1 MKTLD
6 LYIPKRYQLEY
17 FLVLL
22 LPLTAV
28 FSIFI
33 LELIL
38 IILTFSFL
46 WRTILNFEKKYFFN
60 KFFIIFTIFNL
71 YLLLNFFLSEKNE
84 NFDYL
89 FVFFYFRYGL
99 YVISI
104 YYFLDKIENLEINFL
119 KSIIFIISILIFDSF
134 FQFYVGHNLIGH
146 EIIDGNR
153 VSSFFGEESI
163 LGSYIIKIVPFLYLF
178 LIKNFNNKNLY
189 IIFSLII
196 LANIVVFI
204 SGERAAFFLIVLM
217 NLYFI
222 VMDKNL
228 RIAKILLISASFI
241 FITITFL
248 NSNNIQQRYLKTF
261 KELVKSK
268 NLNIKDEHAIE
279 NVNNEILDRN
289 LLIGDYYII
298 SPSHNNYFIT
308 SIRMFK
314 DNKIFGHGPKSFRYK
329 CKDEK
334 YAINIWSCSTH
345 PHNYYIQLLAEL
357 GLLGFSIP
365 FLVFIFFSFKS
376 LILLFSKNKNS
387 IKICCYAFI
396 IINLWPLTTTGNFF
410 NNWLSIMIY
419 LPFSFYLFNMQKYDN

>member
-6 LYIPKRYQLEY
+6 IFIPKRYQLEY
-17 FLVLL
+17 FLILL

-28 FSIFI
+28 FSIFFLEFI
-33 LELIL
+33 LVIL
-38 IILTFSFL
+38 IFSFL
-46 WRTILNFEKKYFFN
+46 WRIILNFEKKYFIN
-60 KFFIIFTIFNL
+60 KFFIIFSIFNL
-71 YLLLNFFLSEKNE
+71 YLLVNYFLSEKNE
-84 NFDYL
+84 NFNYL

-119 KSIIFIISILIFDSF
+119 KSVIFIISILILDSF
-134 FQFYVGHNLIGH
+134 FQFYAGHNLIGNQM
-146 EIIDGNR
+146 IGGNR

-163 LGSYIIKIVPFLYLF
+163 LGSYLIKILPFLYLF
-178 LIKNFNNKNLY
+178 LIKNFTKKNLY
-189 IIFSLII
+189 FIFSLII

-204 SGERAAFFLIVLM
+204 SGERAAFFLMVLM

-228 RIAKILLISASFI
+228 RVAKILLILVSFI
-241 FITITFL
+241 FIIIIFL
-248 NSNNIQQRYLKTF
+248 NSNNTKQRYLKTF

-268 NLNIKDEHAIE
+268 NLNNKDEHSIE
-279 NVNNEILDRN
+279 NVNNEILNGN
-289 LLIGDYYII
+289 LLKGDHYII

-329 CKDEK
+329 CKDKK

-357 GLLGFSIP
+357 GLIGFSIP

-376 LILLFSKNKNS
+376 LILLFSENKNS